1 MTPPAAVRTTPEIW
15 RFEAIGTRW
24 EVGTAQALT
33 ADDRA
38 AVAEA
43 VDAFDR
49 AWSRFRDDSAVTTL
63 ARGGGAVA
71 APADTDLLLSR
82 LAEIADATGGAV
94 SPLVGGVLAR
104 RGYDAGMSLTD
115 RGAEPAPLWR
125 ETLSWTPD
133 MLRLSEPATIDVGA
147 LGKGRL
153 VDIVHD
159 LLAERTSGPLVVDAS
174 GDLRV
179 SGAELRIALEHPF
192 DTTRAIGVV
201 TASSGAVCASATNR
215 RRWGDGLHHVLDA
228 RTGIPVRTVA
238 ATWAFAPEAMTA
250 DAVATALFFD
260 GGPEIAHRWGAEW
273 VRMTT
278 DGRVDWSP
286 GNPAELFRRTA
297 TVAS

>member
-1 MTPPAAVRTTPEIW
+1 MTAPGAAPASPEIW

-38 AVAEA
+38 DVAAA

-49 AWSRFRDDSAVTTL
+49 AWSRFRDDSVVMGLARRGGETL
-63 ARGGGAVA
+63 A
-71 APADTDLLLSR
+71 PEDTDLLLSR
-82 LAEIADATGGAV
+82 LTEIADATGGAV

-104 RGYDAGMSLTD
+104 RGYDEGMPLTD
-115 RGAEPAPLWR
+115 RGPEPAPSWR
-125 ETLSWTPD
+125 DVLSWGPD
-133 MLRLSEPATIDVGA
+133 TLRLSRPATIDVGA

-153 VDIVHD
+153 VDIVHG
-159 LLAERTSGPLVVDAS
+159 LLAERVTGPLVVDAS

-179 SGAELRIALEHPF
+179 TGAELRIALEHPF

-201 TASSGAVCASATNR
+201 TAASGAVCASATNR

-228 RTGIPVRTVA
+228 RTGEPVRTIA
-238 ATWAFAPEAMTA
+238 ASWAFAPDAMTA
-250 DAVATALFFD
+250 DAIATALFFD
-260 GGPEIAHRWGAEW
+260 GGPEIAHRWGVEW

-278 DGRVDWSP
+278 DGRVEWSP
-286 GNPAELFRRTA
+286 GNPAELFRRA
-297 TVAS
+297 DTVAS